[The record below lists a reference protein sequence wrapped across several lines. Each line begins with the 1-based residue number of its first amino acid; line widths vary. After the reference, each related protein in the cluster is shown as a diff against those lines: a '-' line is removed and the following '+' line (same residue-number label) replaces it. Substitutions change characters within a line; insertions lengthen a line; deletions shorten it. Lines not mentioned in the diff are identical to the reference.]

1 MIYSNKEIFE
11 SGSDA
16 MIISTHGDSTG
27 IKTDKSSDD
36 SNHNSENGENK
47 VLDEI
52 QSKENNANDVIVKE
66 ENQNTVDNF
75 SRNDEMDLAV
85 LQNVID
91 ELKGVYNEFL
101 AQMKLVQ
108 KDLIRAAKYD
118 ELESKVQTNYIC
130 Y

>member
-1 MIYSNKEIFE
+1 
-11 SGSDA
+11 
-16 MIISTHGDSTG
+16 MIISTNDDSTE

-36 SNHNSENGENK
+36 SNHNSENGETK

-52 QSKENNANDVIVKE
+52 QSKEYNANDVIDKE
-66 ENQNTVDNF
+66 EKQNTVVNY

-118 ELESKVQTNYIC
+118 ELESKVQTKFVIFLII
-130 Y
+130 

>member
-1 MIYSNKEIFE
+1 
-11 SGSDA
+11 
-16 MIISTHGDSTG
+16 MIISSHDDSTG

-52 QSKENNANDVIVKE
+52 QSKENNANDVIVNE
-66 ENQNTVDNF
+66 ENKNIVDNY
-75 SRNDEMDLAV
+75 SRNEMDIAV

-118 ELESKVQTNYIC
+118 ELESKVRTIFFNSHNIILLMVEFS
-130 Y
+130 

>member
-1 MIYSNKEIFE
+1 
-11 SGSDA
+11 
-16 MIISTHGDSTG
+16 MIIITHDDSTG

-36 SNHNSENGENK
+36 SNHKSENGESK
-47 VLDEI
+47 ALDEI

-66 ENQNTVDNF
+66 ENQNSVE
-75 SRNDEMDLAV
+75 SYIKNDEMDLFV

-118 ELESKVQTNYIC
+118 ELESKV
-130 Y
+130 